1 MRGYQAWTGTGV
13 PISLGL
19 QSNPTKSIGGLGP
32 ERAVE
37 GEGYLIQLGRAQQ
50 RELPFSSV
58 CLATPNLAAWDSWH
72 YGEEG
77 EI

>member
-1 MRGYQAWTGTGV
+1 MAGFQDPRCQDSHCHQKGTPVGV
-13 PISLGL
+13 LSAA
-19 QSNPTKSIGGLGP
+19 LGP
-32 ERAVE
+32 EGAVE
-37 GEGYLIQLGRAQQ
+37 GEGYLIQSGRAQQ